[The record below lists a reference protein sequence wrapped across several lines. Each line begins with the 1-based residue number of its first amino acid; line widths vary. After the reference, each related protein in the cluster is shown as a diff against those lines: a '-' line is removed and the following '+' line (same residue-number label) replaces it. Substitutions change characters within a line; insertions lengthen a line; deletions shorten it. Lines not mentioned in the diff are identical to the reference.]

1 MEKKAFVAD
10 PTQPKPWK
18 GSPRS
23 KLLVAEEELLKA
35 RIRGLE
41 DEAVRANRALRDRE
55 AELFK
60 VIARCNA
67 NLEIS
72 RDENVK
78 LVEGMANVKSDY
90 EAKIN
95 ALLSALVAVTARTTS
110 PR

>member
-1 MEKKAFVAD
+1 MIKKPFVAE

-23 KLLVAEEELLKA
+23 KLLVAEENLLRA

-41 DEAVRANRALRDRE
+41 DEVVKANRAIRDRE

-60 VIARCNA
+60 TIFNVNTKLQ
-67 NLEIS
+67 NS
-72 RDENVK
+72 QDENVK
-78 LVEGMANVKSDY
+78 LVEDMANVKSEY
-90 EAKIN
+90 EAKLN

>member
-1 MEKKAFVAD
+1 MVNKAFVAD

-41 DEAVRANRALRDRE
+41 DEVVRANRAIRDRE

-60 VIARCNA
+60 TIFNVNSK
-67 NLEIS
+67 LEVS

-78 LVEGMANVKSDY
+78 LVEGMASVKADY